1 MKCLRISDIVLS
13 LSRLIFTGVIYLRY
27 KKLRNIY
34 KVVLIVSVISLG
46 CVSCVSKRNVLYF
59 QDVERL
65 NQGIETNN
73 YQTIIRP
80 DDLLTITVSALNPET
95 VIPFNPPLVSSPT
108 VDGTIRNTQQIQT
121 YLVDKSGYIEFPVVG
136 SIQLGGLTRQEAID
150 ELHNILAEYI
160 INPII
165 NLRILNYTITVMGEV
180 NNPGT
185 FTVNDERIT
194 VLEALGYAGDM
205 TIFGKRKDVLV
216 IREENG
222 DKSYG
227 KLDFTSADVMN
238 SPYYYLQQNDVV
250 VVSPNTAQVQSSGF
264 NRNSSIFVS
273 VAGVIISVIA
283 ILTR

>member
-136 SIQLGGLTRQEAID
+136 SIQLGGLTRQEAHRPPTAEPHLGRPPAARD
-150 ELHNILAEYI
+150 LDRGRARQTREQHRLHNCRATRSHHAPLVTGRRCATAVG
-160 INPII
+160 
-165 NLRILNYTITVMGEV
+165 R
-180 NNPGT
+180 PGI
-185 FTVNDERIT
+185 VHH
-194 VLEALGYAGDM
+194 
-205 TIFGKRKDVLV
+205 
-216 IREENG
+216 
-222 DKSYG
+222 
-227 KLDFTSADVMN
+227 
-238 SPYYYLQQNDVV
+238 P
-250 VVSPNTAQVQSSGF
+250 PPTARTPPVRAAPLSTPG
-264 NRNSSIFVS
+264 
-273 VAGVIISVIA
+273 
-283 ILTR
+283 

>member
-1 MKCLRISDIVLS
+1 M
-13 LSRLIFTGVIYLRY
+13 Y
-27 KKLRNIY
+27 KKLKKIF
-34 KVVLIVSVISLG
+34 KFLFAVVVISIG
-46 CVSCVSKRNVLYF
+46 FVSCVSKRNVLYF

-121 YLVDKSGYIEFPVVG
+121 YLVDKSGEIEFPVVG
-136 SIQLGGLTRQEAID
+136 TIELGGLTRQEAIN
-150 ELHNILAEYI
+150 ELHNILSEYI

-205 TIFGKRKDVLV
+205 TIFGKRKDVIV
-216 IREENG
+216 VREENG

-250 VVSPNTAQVQSSGF
+250 IVSPNTAQVQSSGF

-273 VAGVIISVIA
+273 IAGIVISVIA